1 MAGTV
6 RIKMSATK
14 PSMRKRKPS
23 ADSGSPSK
31 KRSISKTTAHRTR
44 IRHASQ
50 TTVDAGSPSDL
61 MALVQVC
68 TTCATPIKRH
78 VAQRQIPPSPFDL
91 NLNPRTKC
99 ISVVEKRF
107 RYFIEDESQDLDRW
121 VFSESN

>member
-6 RIKMSATK
+6 RIKMSATN

-23 ADSGSPSK
+23 ADLGSPSK
-31 KRSISKTTAHRTR
+31 KRSITKTMAHRTR

-68 TTCATPIKRH
+68 TTSSTPIKRH
-78 VAQRQIPPSPFDL
+78 VAQRQIPPSQFDL

-107 RYFIEDESQDLDRW
+107 RYFIEDESPDLDRW

>member
-6 RIKMSATK
+6 RIKMSATN

-31 KRSISKTTAHRTR
+31 KRSITKTTAHRTR

-50 TTVDAGSPSDL
+50 TIADAGSPSDL

-68 TTCATPIKRH
+68 TTSATPIKRH

-107 RYFIEDESQDLDRW
+107 RYFIEDESPDLDRW